1 MAQLD
6 TTKMELKVAEEP
18 PIDNLGVEERPR
30 LPELLIVVAKRKSFI
45 LKFVGGA
52 AVLSVIAAL
61 LLPKMYTATTRI
73 MPPEKNQSLSVTAM
87 MSQLG
92 PLAALAGQGM
102 GLRTPSDL
110 YVSML
115 RSDTVA
121 NALVDRFSPMNA
133 YHKKLRVDARKE
145 LANRSLIVAGKDGVI
160 AVSVDDRDPGR
171 AAEMANAYA
180 EELEKLTKV
189 LAVGEAAKRRLFF
202 ERETRL
208 AMDDLAAAE
217 IALKET
223 QEKTGLIL
231 LEPQSRVMIEALADL
246 RARVSAKE
254 VEVQAMRSFAT
265 PENPELMRAE
275 QGLAALKQQVAKM
288 EVGQGKPSIGDVPI
302 ENVPTAGLEYLR
314 RFREVKYREALFELL
329 AKQFEA
335 AKIDEARDTF
345 IVQQLDKAT
354 RPEKR
359 SSPVRSLIVLAS
371 IMLALIIAVLAV
383 LFMEKLDQ
391 ARRDPEFA
399 SQLQLFRFYLYGSHR
414 S

>member
-6 TTKMELKVAEEP
+6 NTKMELSVAEEP
-18 PIDNLGVEERPR
+18 PVDSLAEEESPR

-45 LKFVGGA
+45 LKSVGGV
-52 AVLSVIAAL
+52 AVLSVIASL

-73 MPPEKNQSLSVTAM
+73 MPPQQNQSLSVTAM

-92 PLAALAGQGM
+92 PLAALAGQGL

-115 RSDTVA
+115 RSETVA
-121 NALVDRFSPMNA
+121 NALIDRFSLMNA

-145 LANRSLIVAGKDGVI
+145 LADRSLIIAGKDGVI

-217 IALKET
+217 IGLKET

-265 PENPELMRAE
+265 PENPDLMRAE

-302 ENVPTAGLEYLR
+302 ENVPTAGLEYIR

-345 IVQQLDKAT
+345 IVQQLDKAA
-354 RPEKR
+354 RPEKK
-359 SSPVRSLIVLAS
+359 SSPLRSLIVLAS
-371 IMLALIIAVLAV
+371 TMLALIIAVLAAS
-383 LFMEKLDQ
+383 FMEKLDQ
-391 ARRDPEFA
+391 ARKDPQFA
-399 SQLQLFRFYLYGSHR
+399 SQLQLFRFYLYGSQR

>member
-1 MAQLD
+1 MAQLNN
-6 TTKMELKVAEEP
+6 TKMELSVAEEP
-18 PIDNLGVEERPR
+18 AVDRLAVEDSARF
-30 LPELLIVVAKRKSFI
+30 PELLIVVAKRKSFI

-61 LLPKMYTATTRI
+61 LLPKMFTATTRI

-92 PLAALAGQGM
+92 PLAALAGQGL
-102 GLRTPSDL
+102 GLRTPSDI

-115 RSDTVA
+115 RSETVA
-121 NALVDRFSPMNA
+121 NALIDRFSLMNV
-133 YHKKLRVDARKE
+133 YHATLRVDARKA
-145 LANRSLIVAGKDGVI
+145 LADHSLIVAGKDGVI

-208 AMDDLAAAE
+208 AMDDLATAE

-231 LEPQSRVMIEALADL
+231 LEPQSRVMIEALAEL

-265 PENPELMRAE
+265 PENPELVRAE
-275 QGLAALKQQVAKM
+275 QGLSALKQQVAKM
-288 EVGQGKPSIGDVPI
+288 EVGQGKPSVGDVPI
-302 ENVPTAGLEYLR
+302 ENVPTAGLEYVR

-354 RPEKR
+354 RPERK
-359 SSPVRSLIVLAS
+359 SFPVRSLIVVAS
-371 IMLALIIAVLAV
+371 TMLALILAVLAAF
-383 LFMEKLDQ
+383 FMERLDQ
-391 ARRDPEFA
+391 ARKDPQFA
-399 SQLQLFRFYLYGSHR
+399 SQLQLFRFYLYGSRR